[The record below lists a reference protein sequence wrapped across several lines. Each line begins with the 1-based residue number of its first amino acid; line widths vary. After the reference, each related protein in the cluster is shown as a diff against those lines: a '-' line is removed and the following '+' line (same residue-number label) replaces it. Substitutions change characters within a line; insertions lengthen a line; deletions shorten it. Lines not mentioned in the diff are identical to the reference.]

1 MASIFPSFVEEVKAI
16 EQNKNNTLPV
26 AKDIAIDFDTGEP
39 IIKNGDFVV
48 IEKNEAIK
56 VWCYYALKIAKGRFL
71 AFTRNYGSELEE
83 KIIGKQY
90 NPDTYGKIKRIVEDC
105 LLVNPYI
112 KSIDNVAVS
121 FDDKL
126 TIEIELTA
134 VYQKGVVIEYVY
146 QIL

>member
-26 AKDIAIDFDTGEP
+26 AKDIAIDFSTGNP
-39 IIKNGDFVV
+39 IIKNRDYV
-48 IEKNEAIK
+48 IVEKNDAVA

-71 AFTRNYGSELEE
+71 AFTNNYGSELEE
-83 KIIGKQY
+83 KLIGKQY
-90 NPDTYGKIKRIVEDC
+90 NSDTYNKIKRIVEDC

-112 KSIDNVAVS
+112 KSIDNVTVS
-121 FDDKL
+121 FNDKIN
-126 TIEIELTA
+126 IEIELTT

-146 QIL
+146 

>member
-26 AKDIAIDFDTGEP
+26 AKEIAIDFNTGNP
-39 IIKNGDFVV
+39 IIKNNDYV
-48 IEKNEAIK
+48 IVEKNEAIK

-71 AFTRNYGSELEE
+71 AFTNNYGSELEE

-90 NPDTYGKIKRIVEDC
+90 NSDTQKQVKRIVEDC
-105 LLVNPYI
+105 LLVNKYI

-121 FDDKL
+121 FDDKIN
-126 TIEIELTA
+126 IEIELTT
-134 VYQKGVVIEYVY
+134 VYQKGVIVEYVY
-146 QIL
+146 

>member
-26 AKDIAIDFDTGEP
+26 AKDIAIDFNTGEP

-48 IEKNEAIK
+48 VYGDEAIK
-56 VWCYYALKIAKGRFL
+56 VWCYYALKIPKGRFL
-71 AFTRNYGSELEE
+71 AFTNNYGSELEE

-90 NPDTYGKIKRIVEDC
+90 NSDTQKQVKRIVEDC
-105 LLVNPYI
+105 LLVNKYI

-121 FDDKL
+121 FDDKIN
-126 TIEIELTA
+126 IEIELTT
-134 VYQKGVVIEYVY
+134 VYQKGVIVEYVY
-146 QIL
+146 

>member
-1 MASIFPSFVEEVKAI
+1 MASIYPSFVDEVKAI

-26 AKDIAIDFDTGEP
+26 AKDIAIDFNTGEP

-48 IEKNEAIK
+48 VEKNEAIK

-71 AFTRNYGSELEE
+71 AFTNNYGSELEE

-90 NPDTYGKIKRIVEDC
+90 NSDTYSKDKKIVEDC

-112 KSIDNVAVS
+112 KSMDNVTVS
-121 FDDKL
+121 FNDKIN
-126 TIEIELTA
+126 IEIELTT
-134 VYQKGVVIEYVY
+134 VYQKGAVIEYVY
-146 QIL
+146 

>member
-26 AKDIAIDFDTGEP
+26 AKEIAIDFSTGNP
-39 IIKNGDFVV
+39 IIKDNDYV
-48 IEKNEAIK
+48 IVEKNDAIA

-90 NPDTYGKIKRIVEDC
+90 NYEIYSKIKRIVEDC
-105 LLVNPYI
+105 LLVNKYI
-112 KSIDNVAVS
+112 KSVDNVQVE
-121 FDDKL
+121 FDDRL
-126 TIEIELTA
+126 TIEIELTT
-134 VYQKGVVIEYVY
+134 VYQKGVIVEYVE
-146 QIL
+146 

>member
-26 AKDIAIDFDTGEP
+26 AKEIAIDFNTGNP
-39 IIKNGDFVV
+39 IIKNNDYV
-48 IEKNEAIK
+48 IVEKNDAIA

-105 LLVNPYI
+105 LLVNEYI
-112 KSIDNVAVS
+112 KSVDNVQVE
-121 FDDKL
+121 FDDRL
-126 TIEIELTA
+126 TIEIELTT
-134 VYQKGVVIEYVY
+134 VYQKGVIMEYVY
-146 QIL
+146 

>member
-16 EQNKNNTLPV
+16 EQNQNNTLPV
-26 AKDIAIDFDTGEP
+26 AREIAIDFNTGNP
-39 IIKNGDFVV
+39 IIKNNDYV
-48 IEKNEAIK
+48 IVEKNDAVA

-90 NPDTYGKIKRIVEDC
+90 NSDTYSKVKRIVEDC

-112 KSIDNVAVS
+112 TSIDNVTVS
-121 FDDKL
+121 FNDKIN
-126 TIEIELTA
+126 IEIELTTVYEKGA
-134 VYQKGVVIEYVY
+134 VVEYVY
-146 QIL
+146 

>member
-26 AKDIAIDFDTGEP
+26 AKEIAIDFSTGEP

-48 IEKNEAIK
+48 VEKNEAIK
-56 VWCYYALKIAKGRFL
+56 VWCYYALKIPKGRFL
-71 AFTRNYGSELEE
+71 AFTNNYGSELEE

-90 NPDTYGKIKRIVEDC
+90 NSDTQKQVKRIVEDC
-105 LLVNPYI
+105 LLINKYI

-121 FDDKL
+121 FNDKIN
-126 TIEIELTA
+126 IEIELTT
-134 VYQKGVVIEYVY
+134 VYEKGVVVEYVY
-146 QIL
+146 

>member
-16 EQNKNNTLPV
+16 EQNQNNTLPV
-26 AKDIAIDFDTGEP
+26 AREIAIDFSTGNP
-39 IIKNGDFVV
+39 IIKNNDYV
-48 IEKNEAIK
+48 IVEKNDAIA

-105 LLVNPYI
+105 LLVNEYI
-112 KSIDNVAVS
+112 KSVDNVQVE
-121 FDDKL
+121 FDDRL
-126 TIEIELTA
+126 TIEIELTT
-134 VYQKGVVIEYVY
+134 VYQKGVIVSYVE
-146 QIL
+146 

>member
-1 MASIFPSFVEEVKAI
+1 MASIFPSFVDEVRAI

-26 AKDIAIDFDTGEP
+26 AKDIAIDFNTGEP

-48 IEKNEAIK
+48 VEKNEAIK

-71 AFTRNYGSELEE
+71 AFTNNYGSELEE

-90 NPDTYGKIKRIVEDC
+90 NSDTQKQVKRIVEDC

-112 KSIDNVAVS
+112 KSIDNVTVS
-121 FDDKL
+121 FNDKIN
-126 TIEIELTA
+126 IEIELTT
-134 VYQKGVVIEYVY
+134 VYQKGVIVEYVY
-146 QIL
+146 

>member
-26 AKDIAIDFDTGEP
+26 AKEIAIDFNTGNP
-39 IIKNGDFVV
+39 IIKNGDFVIV
-48 IEKNEAIK
+48 EKNFAIQ

-71 AFTRNYGSELEE
+71 AFTNNYGSELEE

-90 NPDTYGKIKRIVEDC
+90 NSDTYSKVKRIVEDC

-112 KSIDNVAVS
+112 KSIDNIQID

-126 TIEIELTA
+126 TIEIELTT
-134 VYQKGVVIEYVY
+134 VYQKGVIVEYVY
-146 QIL
+146 

>member
-1 MASIFPSFVEEVKAI
+1 MASIFPSFVDEVRAI

-26 AKDIAIDFDTGEP
+26 AKEIAIDFSTGNP

-48 IEKNEAIK
+48 VEKNEAIK

-71 AFTRNYGSELEE
+71 AFTNNYGSELEE

-90 NPDTYGKIKRIVEDC
+90 NSDTQKQVKRIVEDC
-105 LLVNPYI
+105 LLVNKYI

-121 FDDKL
+121 FDDKIN
-126 TIEIELTA
+126 IEIELTT
-134 VYQKGVVIEYVY
+134 VYQKGVTVEYVY
-146 QIL
+146 

>member
-16 EQNKNNTLPV
+16 EQNQNNTLPV
-26 AKDIAIDFDTGEP
+26 AKEIAIDFNTGNP
-39 IIKNGDFVV
+39 IIKNGDFVIV
-48 IEKNEAIK
+48 EKNEAIK

-71 AFTRNYGSELEE
+71 AFTNNYGSELEE

-90 NPDTYGKIKRIVEDC
+90 NSDTYSKVKRIVEDC

-112 KSIDNVAVS
+112 KSIDNVQVD
-121 FDDKL
+121 FDDRL
-126 TIEIELTA
+126 TIEIELTT

-146 QIL
+146 

>member
-16 EQNKNNTLPV
+16 EQNQNNTLPV
-26 AKDIAIDFDTGEP
+26 AREIAIDFNTGNP
-39 IIKNGDFVV
+39 IIKNNDYV
-48 IEKNEAIK
+48 IVEKNDAVA

-90 NPDTYGKIKRIVEDC
+90 NSDTQKQVKRIVEDC
-105 LLVNPYI
+105 LLINKYI

-121 FDDKL
+121 FDDKIN
-126 TIEIELTA
+126 IEIELTT
-134 VYQKGVVIEYVY
+134 VYQKGVIVEYVY
-146 QIL
+146 

>member
-26 AKDIAIDFDTGEP
+26 AKEIAIDFNTGEP

-48 IEKNEAIK
+48 VEKNEAIK

-90 NPDTYGKIKRIVEDC
+90 NSDTQKQVKRIVEDC
-105 LLVNPYI
+105 LLVNKYI

-121 FDDKL
+121 FDDKIN
-126 TIEIELTA
+126 IEIELTT
-134 VYQKGVVIEYVY
+134 VYQKGVTVEYVY
-146 QIL
+146 